1 MTLFSVQTD
10 GLLIYGAG
18 KRVRSFLW
26 LLLAPFLFSIV
37 IADGS
42 GISPKIMA
50 WIESEY
56 GASAKSRIMNWQ
68 ALIARNQG
76 LDEQSQLRLVNDFF
90 NKTPFRSDNEIWGKT
105 DYWATPVEMLSID
118 GADCE
123 DYSIAKYF
131 TLREMGV
138 PIEKLRITYVKA
150 LDLNQ
155 AHMVLAYYA
164 SPGTEPVILDN
175 LIGRIEAASQ
185 RPDLAPVYSFNGD
198 GLWLAKNR
206 GRGKRVGRSER
217 ISLWQDLITKM
228 ANERE

>member
-1 MTLFSVQTD
+1 VGTLAIQANV
-10 GLLIYGAG
+10 LVICWPG

-26 LLLAPFLFSIV
+26 LLLTSFFFSIV
-37 IADGS
+37 VADGS
-42 GISPKIMA
+42 GISPKVMA
-50 WIESEY
+50 WVESQY
-56 GASAKSRIMNWQ
+56 GESAKNRIMNWQ
-68 ALIARNQG
+68 ELIARNQG
-76 LDEQSQLRLVNDFF
+76 LDEQSQLMLVNNFF
-90 NKTPFRSDNEIWGKT
+90 NKTPFRADDEVWGKT
-105 DYWATPVEMLSID
+105 DYWATPIEMLSID

-123 DYSIAKYF
+123 DYSIAKYV

-164 SPGTEPVILDN
+164 SPDAEPVILDN
-175 LIGRIEAASQ
+175 LIDRIETASQ
-185 RPDLAPVYSFNGD
+185 RSDLAPVYSFNGD
-198 GLWLAKNR
+198 GLWLAKSR